1 MKNHVIAIE
10 PIFRHEDDNGQ
21 PGYVKC
27 YKLGNRWTWKA
38 VGDKSQASKFT
49 LDTAEWKSK
58 KLTDSNG
65 YGQVIFYPEEI

>member
-1 MKNHVIAIE
+1 MIMANLDMSNAT
-10 PIFRHEDDNGQ
+10 N
-21 PGYVKC
+21 
-27 YKLGNRWTWKA
+27 LA
-38 VGDKSQASKFT
+38 VGDKSKASKFT

>member
-27 YKLGNRWTWKA
+27 YKLGSGR
-38 VGDKSQASKFT
+38 
-49 LDTAEWKSK
+49 
-58 KLTDSNG
+58 
-65 YGQVIFYPEEI
+65 